1 LRFLYFVVP
10 FSTLIFAVPKLI
22 LSVGFPDAN
31 NLLAGVLSLKA
42 FKVFKSNSINDCLS
56 TINQMDDKVDVV
68 LTDKESAIANDFFL
82 VNRIKAMAPDTMI
95 VIIADS
101 DNDGE
106 WLPNKNIDEVV
117 VRPISPENLADKIL
131 NMLARKELKRLKS

>member
-1 LRFLYFVVP
+1 MP

-106 WLPNKNIDEVV
+106 WLPNKNIYEVV